1 MTKSVGSQLI
11 TDRGVSVLTILDFNA
26 TTTVGLNMNENEG
39 HTMTSNVVTDTIG
52 IVGLSM
58 AMSVPYSECKC
69 GPD

>member
-11 TDRGVSVLTILDFNA
+11 TDRGVSVLTILDFTA
-26 TTTVGLNMNENEG
+26 TTTVDLSMNENEG
-39 HTMTSNVVTDTIG
+39 HSMTSTVVTDTIG

>member
-1 MTKSVGSQLI
+1 MTRSVGPQLI
-11 TDRGVSVLTILDFNA
+11 THRGVSMLTILDFNA

-39 HTMTSNVVTDTIG
+39 HTMTSNVVTDTIK

-69 GPD
+69 GPY

>member
-26 TTTVGLNMNENEG
+26 TTTVGLSMNENEG

-58 AMSVPYSECKC
+58 AMSVPYAECKC